1 MKFAHIADTHI
12 RNLKYHTEYRTVF
25 NKIYETLKQEQVDYI
40 IHCGDICHTKT
51 QISPEFVQMCS
62 DFFKSLADIAP
73 TYIILGNHDGNLRNP
88 NRQDSLSPIVNALN
102 HPNLNLLKKSGEVN
116 LNDKFALNV
125 LSVFDEDNWT
135 DPTDKNKINIALY
148 HGSVTGCVTDIGW
161 KMEYGENEI
170 DIFDKFDFAMLGDIH
185 LENQILDKNGRIR
198 YAGSTI
204 QQNFGESTC
213 KGFLLWDIKDKE
225 NFTCK
230 PFLYT
235 NPKPFISVLLTADG
249 KISEMEIP
257 QGAHVRLIV
266 ENSLSVIALKKAVD
280 VAKKTYKPESIS
292 VINKATFVNNVE
304 FEDGFKK
311 ENLRDIAVQEKL
323 IREYLEDYKVSKD
336 LEKRIMELNRKYKQI
351 VEETDETYR
360 NIDFEIL
367 ELEWNNLFNYGKG
380 NKINFTNFTGI
391 TGIFG
396 KNFSGKSSII
406 DSLLYTIY
414 NSISKN
420 SRKNLNIINNDKT
433 EGSGRVKIK
442 RGNKVYT
449 IERRIEK
456 WLKKLKGNETVEAK
470 TTVDFDC
477 FDLVSEKTTS
487 LNGLTRAD
495 TDRNIIKY
503 FGTIDDFL
511 LTSMSSQLGSLAFIN
526 EGSTKRKEIL
536 AKFLDLELF
545 DKKYKNA
552 KDDAAELRAQIKL
565 LENTDYDSELKKY
578 KEEMFSNEMTTL
590 KRKNKCECLKGDIS
604 IAHKKIK
611 ELEDKIN
618 SAPTE
623 IINIVEIR
631 NQIDAKQN
639 SIQDCQEE
647 IKNKQSENQINK
659 EKIEKANEFLKTSDA
674 DSLNEKKTQ
683 IADTEKEL
691 ESLLEEI
698 KYDSLELQ
706 RKESQAK
713 LLDVVPCGAEFSHCK
728 FIRHAYEAKKAI
740 PSFQESAEN
749 NNKTLGLLK
758 NKISNL
764 DPKNVET
771 ELEKF
776 NHLLQ
781 LKTELENKIPSDEL
795 LVENYKSKKSIM
807 QHELKNLQR
816 REKLYEE
823 NKEVIEDLEGIIK
836 DKDSI
841 QSQLTTYNSEL
852 EDCENVLLELYKSH
866 GYLDQRI
873 ENLEEKQT
881 NFEDRQNDYE
891 AYDLFGKCM
900 HPNGIAYDIIKR
912 SLPTINCEISKILAN
927 IVDFQV
933 YFETDDSRLD
943 IYLQQ
948 PDRDASPLEMASG
961 AEKTVAAMAIRLA
974 FTNITSLPKS
984 QIFVLDEPGTALDE
998 ERMEGFVRILD
1009 ITASVF
1015 KTVILIS
1022 HLDSLKDSADSI
1034 ISIEKKDGYANVV
1047 A

>member
-1 MKFAHIADTHI
+1 M
-12 RNLKYHTEYRTVF
+12 R
-25 NKIYETLKQEQVDYI
+25 
-40 IHCGDICHTKT
+40 
-51 QISPEFVQMCS
+51 VQQ
-62 DFFKSLADIAP
+62 
-73 TYIILGNHDGNLRNP
+73 R
-88 NRQDSLSPIVNALN
+88 
-102 HPNLNLLKKSGEVN
+102 
-116 LNDKFALNV
+116 
-125 LSVFDEDNWT
+125 
-135 DPTDKNKINIALY
+135 
-148 HGSVTGCVTDIGW
+148 
-161 KMEYGENEI
+161 
-170 DIFDKFDFAMLGDIH
+170 
-185 LENQILDKNGRIR
+185 
-198 YAGSTI
+198 
-204 QQNFGESTC
+204 
-213 KGFLLWDIKDKE
+213 
-225 NFTCK
+225 
-230 PFLYT
+230 
-235 NPKPFISVLLTADG
+235 
-249 KISEMEIP
+249 
-257 QGAHVRLIV
+257 
-266 ENSLSVIALKKAVD
+266 
-280 VAKKTYKPESIS
+280 
-292 VINKATFVNNVE
+292 
-304 FEDGFKK
+304 
-311 ENLRDIAVQEKL
+311 
-323 IREYLEDYKVSKD
+323 
-336 LEKRIMELNRKYKQI
+336 
-351 VEETDETYR
+351 
-360 NIDFEIL
+360 
-367 ELEWNNLFNYGKG
+367 
-380 NKINFTNFTGI
+380 
-391 TGIFG
+391 
-396 KNFSGKSSII
+396 
-406 DSLLYTIY
+406 
-414 NSISKN
+414 
-420 SRKNLNIINNDKT
+420 
-433 EGSGRVKIK
+433 
-442 RGNKVYT
+442 
-449 IERRIEK
+449 
-456 WLKKLKGNETVEAK
+456 
-470 TTVDFDC
+470 
-477 FDLVSEKTTS
+477 
-487 LNGLTRAD
+487 
-495 TDRNIIKY
+495 
-503 FGTIDDFL
+503 
-511 LTSMSSQLGSLAFIN
+511 
-526 EGSTKRKEIL
+526 RKEIL

-590 KRKNKCECLKGDIS
+590 KRKSKCECLKGDIH
-604 IAHKKIK
+604 IANQKIK
-611 ELEDKIN
+611 ELEDKIS

-631 NQIDAKQN
+631 NQIVTKQN
-639 SIQDCQEE
+639 SIQDYQEE

-659 EKIEKANEFLKTSDA
+659 EKVEKANEFLKTSDA
-674 DSLNEKKTQ
+674 DSLNEKKVQ

-713 LLDVVPCGAEFSHCK
+713 LLDVVPCGPEFSHCK

-740 PSFQESAEN
+740 PSFQDSAEN

-781 LKTELENKIPSDEL
+781 LKKELENKIPSDEL

-816 REKLYEE
+816 KEKLYEE

-836 DKDSI
+836 DKDNI

-881 NFEDRQNDYE
+881 NLKEHQNDYE

-912 SLPTINCEISKILAN
+912 SLPTINGEISKILAN